1 MLRQAWLYVLQNT
14 QFVVTTLTAYFIIR
28 IRTAHSL
35 YFGAGTLVAAFS
47 AKILKRFIRQPRP
60 VGAKK
65 FEKTYGMPSTH
76 SSSIAFFGTYLSL
89 SSLLLPLHPRVTSL
103 LPFWDRFASLTAA
116 AVGPGA
122 AQPSF
127 WRHFASSYGQRL
139 TRVALA
145 ALFLAGA
152 ANVCWSRVRL
162 GHHTRAQVLA
172 GAGLG
177 SAVALAW
184 MSLWLGVDGWSTLAG
199 RDLGRAL
206 VASGSVGA
214 RTPEW
219 LLRGV
224 KEPAM
229 VWERAAED
237 ALFVAM
243 EAWKER
249 RWDGLRELTAFP
261 VLGGPAGG
269 EL

>member
-14 QFVVTTLTAYFIIR
+14 QFVVTTLTSYFILR

-65 FEKTYGMPSTH
+65 YEKTYGMPSTH

-89 SSLLLPLHPRVTSL
+89 SSLLLPLHPRVTAL
-103 LPFWDRFASLTAA
+103 LPFYDRFSTLAA

-127 WRHFASSYGQRL
+127 WRHFAGALGQRT
-139 TRVALA
+139 TRIGLA
-145 ALFLAGA
+145 AFFLAGTV
-152 ANVCWSRVRL
+152 NVCWSRVRL
-162 GHHTRAQVLA
+162 GHHTPAQVVV

-177 SAVALAW
+177 SAVALVW
-184 MSLWLGVDGWSTLAG
+184 MSLWLGADGWSTLLGRDVQAMLVDAAG
-199 RDLGRAL
+199 RFGLAAPTF
-206 VASGSVGA
+206 V
-214 RTPEW
+214 
-219 LLRGV
+219 LRGI
-224 KEPAM
+224 KEPAQ

-237 ALFVAM
+237 SLFVLM
-243 EAWKER
+243 EAWKDR
-249 RWDGLRELTAFP
+249 RWEALKELRSFP
-261 VLGGPAGG
+261 VLGGAAAG

>member
-14 QFVVTTLTAYFIIR
+14 QFVVTTLTVYFILR

-65 FEKTYGMPSTH
+65 YEKTYGMPSTH

-89 SSLLLPLHPRVTSL
+89 SSLLLPLHPRVTAL
-103 LPFWDRFASLTAA
+103 LPFWNRFSTLAA

-122 AQPSF
+122 AQHLF
-127 WRHFASSYGQRL
+127 WRHFSGALGQRL
-139 TRVALA
+139 TRVVLA
-145 ALFLAGA
+145 AFFLGGSAS
-152 ANVCWSRVRL
+152 VCWSRVRL
-162 GHHTRAQVLA
+162 GHHTRAQVVA
-172 GAGLG
+172 GASLG
-177 SAVALAW
+177 SLIALVW
-184 MSLWLGVDGWSTLAG
+184 MSAWLGAEGWSTLSG
-199 RDLGRAL
+199 RDLQGML
-206 VASGSVGA
+206 LASRVGSVA
-214 RTPEW
+214 PTW
-219 LLRGV
+219 VLRGV

-237 ALFVAM
+237 SLFVLM
-243 EAWKER
+243 EAWRER
-249 RWDGLRELTAFP
+249 RWDVLKELRSFP
-261 VLGGPAGG
+261 VAGGPAGG